1 MTAEERTSRR
11 GSRAPRGPRFA
22 TTVLATIGILA
33 VLAAGLGVAS
43 VVRGPRVSS
52 GSVNET
58 AAVSRAGQRLTLDV
72 DQRTD
77 AVTPDDVTIT
87 PDVPYSVASDGS
99 SVVVTFDG
107 MLRYATEYTVS
118 VALRGSDTGTEA
130 TSSYSFTTPDA
141 DVYTLVRDYR
151 HDASD
156 VKMPDSI
163 VRSTVVDPSG
173 SGAAPATAERIEEF
187 AATDSMIA
195 TVESAADGSDSLVL
209 HGTDGAGPYPVF
221 TPDGAIITTLR
232 SAPSAG
238 LFGYTVNGGTA
249 DDGSTYRSALLVYD
263 PTASSGRPVVVTSL
277 DGQPLYVVSW
287 AFVPGTSSLVAQA
300 QDQQLYLVDG
310 LTGTSSPIG
319 RHTEIRGFLPGSATL
334 IVGDPEGDSA
344 IDLTDGATTPWTRA
358 PIQAEPDEYPGK
370 IVPTGADE
378 YVQQLDRVDYAQ
390 STAPLGSRLVS
401 AGPEGVRTVFAPP
414 TEGSRITDFCASPNG
429 QYLAVE
435 VVSKDARVD
444 TYTVTGYENVLT
456 YFVDLTTGD
465 SSRSVNGFMPSWCT

>member
-1 MTAEERTSRR
+1 MTADETLP
-11 GSRAPRGPRFA
+11 GRAPRPRRGGRFP
-22 TTVLATIGILA
+22 TTVIATVGILA

-43 VVRGPRVSS
+43 VVRGPRISS
-52 GSVNET
+52 GVVNET
-58 AAVSRAGQRLTLDV
+58 AAVSKTGQRLTLDV

-77 AVTPDDVTIT
+77 AVTPDDVTVT
-87 PDVPYSVASDGS
+87 PDAPHSVASDGS
-99 SVVVTFDG
+99 SVVITFDG
-107 MLRYATEYTVS
+107 MLRYATDYTVS
-118 VALRGSDTGTEA
+118 VALRGSDSGAEA

-151 HDASD
+151 HDSSD

-163 VRSTVVDPSG
+163 VQSTVVDPAG
-173 SGAAPATAERIEEF
+173 SGAAPAAAQRIEEF
-187 AATDSMIA
+187 AASDSMIA
-195 TVESAADGSDSLVL
+195 TVESTADGSDALVL

-221 TPDGAIITTLR
+221 SPDGAIITTLR

-287 AFVPGTSSLVAQA
+287 VFVPGTSSLVAQA

-334 IVGDPEGDSA
+334 IVGDSTGDSA
-344 IDLTDGATTPWTRA
+344 LDLTDGTSTPWTRT
-358 PIQAEPDEYPGK
+358 PIQAEADEYPGK
-370 IVPTGADE
+370 IVPTGADQ

-390 STAPLGSRLVS
+390 STAPLGSRLVAADPS
-401 AGPEGVRTVFAPP
+401 GIRTVFTPP
-414 TEGSRITDFCASPNG
+414 SAGGRITDFCTSPNG

-435 VVSKDARVD
+435 VVSADARVD
-444 TYTVTGYENVLT
+444 TYAVTGYENVLT
-456 YFVDLTTGD
+456 YFVDLATGD